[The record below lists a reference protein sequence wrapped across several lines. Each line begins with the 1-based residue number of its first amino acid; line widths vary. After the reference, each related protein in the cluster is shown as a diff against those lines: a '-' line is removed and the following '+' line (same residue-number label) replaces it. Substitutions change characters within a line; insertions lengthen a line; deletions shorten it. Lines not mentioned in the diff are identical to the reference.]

1 MRQPDALWPH
11 QGLHPTGASH
21 HPHQPRSAGI
31 LDDPREIS
39 RLVTNDVSNAMRT
52 VEIALLK
59 LRPMRRHPDSDLRRA
74 ARSGC
79 TVPCPD
85 TCVADRSAS
94 RTCCVADCTPC
105 SAAVRT
111 AVRTCCVADCTPCS
125 AAVRTA
131 VRTCCVADC
140 TPCSVLSC
148 TADCGDVIDRVS
160 ISLRATASASS
171 AFFIRE
177 RPFTPSCCAR
187 LRSSLMVFECASG
200 STKVWPPV
208 MGAYGSWHPK
218 WEKSDLQRQLL
229 IK

>member
-105 SAAVRT
+105 S
-111 AVRTCCVADCTPCS
+111 
-125 AAVRTA
+125 
-131 VRTCCVADC
+131 
-140 TPCSVLSC
+140 VLSC

-160 ISLRATASASS
+160 ISLRSTASASS

-208 MGAYGSWHPK
+208 MGAYGSWHAK
-218 WEKSDLQRQLL
+218 WEKSDLQPQLL
-229 IK
+229 IN